1 MSWTTQKHKKKKKM
15 SLPSYIYHEFC
26 HSFWYVSQGRSIFF
40 TATWST
46 SPWTAMRS
54 ATAFLGLALAFATSF
69 APCLQSLCKFKIW
82 TILLQGLVDIYVCI
96 YIYTHTVYSISISI
110 YYTLINIYIYI
121 FIFISY
127 YIYILYIHIS
137 YYIWIS
143 QSSNPFFPSNLGNV
157 AFGDLR

>member
-1 MSWTTQKHKKKKKM
+1 MSWTTQKHKKKKM

-69 APCLQSLCKFKIW
+69 APCLQSLGKFKIW

-121 FIFISY
+121 FISY
-127 YIYILYIHIS
+127 YIYYIYTYHTIS
-137 YYIWIS
+137 EFHNHPIH
-143 QSSNPFFPSNLGNV
+143 FFPRIWGM
-157 AFGDLR
+157 